1 MKIGCARPHHSV
13 VAVAV
18 PVGCNLDWER
28 AQAMRKRRFVPYA
41 FIPLFALGGCAEVGK
56 LAAADLTNAAQVA
69 TQGGDPQ
76 GAACWVALTPAANA
90 VETTPA
96 PGLASIIETDR
107 LFAAATLEPNA
118 PCNAVGG
125 LILSMVLR
133 KAVPFLP

>member
-1 MKIGCARPHHSV
+1 
-13 VAVAV
+13 
-18 PVGCNLDWER
+18 
-28 AQAMRKRRFVPYA
+28 MRNQRFLPYTL
-41 FIPLFALGGCAEVGK
+41 IPFLALSGCAEVGK

-76 GAACWVALTPAANA
+76 GAACWMALSPVASA
-90 VETTPA
+90 VETVPK
-96 PGLASIIETDR
+96 PGLASIIEADR
-107 LFAAATLEPNA
+107 LFSSATLGPNA